1 MTDLM
6 DDINM
11 AAAAAAGPRKSASD
25 VMGLQ
30 LGECAA
36 SITHHFCP
44 FFAIC
49 VNTFY
54 PATLH
59 ILLSLEESPKYTPVF

>member
-30 LGECAA
+30 LGELF
-36 SITHHFCP
+36 I
-44 FFAIC
+44 
-49 VNTFY
+49 
-54 PATLH
+54 
-59 ILLSLEESPKYTPVF
+59 